1 MWSWAA
7 CSDPA
12 GAPALRAPC
21 PAVRLL
27 SSGLRIYEA
36 MAVTSTRL
44 EELSRSN
51 SSPGSR
57 ACFFLGALN
66 LAPKAVFSPNKSTR
80 NTSSRASGR
89 GDPRVSR
96 ATRNVVYTRRA
107 GRAGAIAAG
116 AVLAG
121 SAKTGAHRSRGY
133 ANAPG
138 RVPRYA
144 LRTLRRSLRGP
155 YTRSLVGREPR
166 SNKNAHLRISQP
178 LRRAR
183 LGKP

>member
-12 GAPALRAPC
+12 GAPALPAPS
-21 PAVRLL
+21 PALAAVL

-96 ATRNVVYTRRA
+96 ATRNVV
-107 GRAGAIAAG
+107 
-116 AVLAG
+116 
-121 SAKTGAHRSRGY
+121 
-133 ANAPG
+133 
-138 RVPRYA
+138 
-144 LRTLRRSLRGP
+144 
-155 YTRSLVGREPR
+155 
-166 SNKNAHLRISQP
+166 
-178 LRRAR
+178 
-183 LGKP
+183 